1 MADNRATAK
10 DELNHGECAGSSIE
24 MDSCILSCMGMMQ
37 AGPVSFCIPVE
48 TAAHEDSAGNN
59 FRAILQ
65 RTVLEEL

>member
-1 MADNRATAK
+1 MASVPGQVSKWIR
-10 DELNHGECAGSSIE
+10 EF
-24 MDSCILSCMGMMQ
+24 LSCMGMMQ